1 MTPERPLTLPNSK
14 LPTKSMTES
23 AIHPLPQVAT
33 ENAADTDTDT
43 ATTSPIQLRDYQQDA
58 VDATINHFKRSN
70 DSAVLVLPTG
80 AGKSIVIAELA
91 RIAKGHILVLTHVKE
106 LVAQNAEKVGLLT
119 DKANIYSAGL
129 NEKNAQG
136 KTVVASIQSAARAPE
151 LFSQGFSLV
160 IIDECH
166 RVSNTKTSQY
176 QILLTHLKKV
186 NPKIKVLGLTATP
199 YRLGLGWIY
208 RHHYHGKVGTT
219 ENPVFEKCIFDL
231 PMRPLIKQGYLTEP
245 KIFDG
250 LSAQYDFNALSPSDT
265 GEYPQAE
272 VDALLEHQGRA
283 TKAIIRQVRQLAE
296 LRRGVLIFAAT
307 VRHAQEI
314 MTYLDDSAALITANT
329 PHVERDDIISRFKA
343 ESLRYIVNVAVLTT
357 GFDAPHV
364 DLIAI
369 LRPTASISLFQ
380 QMIGRGLRLASN
392 KTDCL
397 VIDYAANGYDLYYPE
412 VGQAKPNSRAVPVQV
427 HCPVCNF
434 ANTFWGLVDN
444 DGDLVEH
451 YGRRCQGLVDA
462 ERQSCT
468 VNIKE
473 VQCDF
478 RFRAK
483 ACPDCGAENDIAAR
497 ICLQCDSTLIDPDK
511 RLKQVLNAQHHHL
524 FKCQE
529 MLLKQEDNK
538 LVVQYIDND
547 GNDFKQQFYFDTPGQ
562 RRAFFAVF
570 AMSHTRTPGMAHPK
584 YHKVEDV
591 LKDHQRFRKP
601 DMLLLKKNKKFW
613 QLQEAF
619 FDYHGRYQLTY

>member
-1 MTPERPLTLPNSK
+1 MTQSSTQSETQP
-14 LPTKSMTES
+14 M
-23 AIHPLPQVAT
+23 PQAAA
-33 ENAADTDTDT
+33 ENAADTAPSMAA
-43 ATTSPIQLRDYQQDA
+43 ATNPIQLRNYQQDA
-58 VDATINHFKRSN
+58 VDATINHFKRSK

-91 RIAKGHILVLTHVKE
+91 RIAKGNVLVLTHVKE
-106 LVAQNAEKVGLLT
+106 LVEQNAQKVGLLT
-119 DKANIYSAGL
+119 ESASIYSAGL
-129 NEKNAQG
+129 KQKKAQG
-136 KTVVASIQSAARAPE
+136 KTVVASIQSAARAVE
-151 LFSQGFSLV
+151 RFSQGFSLV

-166 RVSNTKTSQY
+166 RVSTEKTSQY
-176 QILLTHLKKV
+176 QQLLSQLIKQ
-186 NPKIKVLGLTATP
+186 NPKLKLLGLTATP
-199 YRLGLGWIY
+199 YRLGSGYVY
-208 RHHYHGKVGTT
+208 RHHYHGKVGNTD
-219 ENPVFEKCIFDL
+219 NPVFENCIFDL

-272 VDALLEHQGRA
+272 VDALLKHQGRA
-283 TKAIIRQVRQLAE
+283 TKAIIKQVKQVAE

-314 MTYLDDSAALITANT
+314 MTYLDDSAALITATT
-329 PHVERDDIISRFKA
+329 PHLERDDIISRFKT

-380 QMIGRGLRLASN
+380 QMIGRGLRLAPN

-427 HCPVCNF
+427 HCPVCSF

-451 YGRRCQGLVDA
+451 YGRRCQGLVDS
-462 ERQSCT
+462 ELQSST

-478 RFRAK
+478 RFRSK
-483 ACPDCGAENDIAAR
+483 ACPDCGSDNDIAAR

-529 MLLKQEDNK
+529 MLLTQDGNK
-538 LVVQYIDND
+538 LVVQYLDVE

-591 LKDHQRFRKP
+591 LKDLKRFRKP

-619 FDYHGRYQLTY
+619 FDYQGRYQLSY

>member
-1 MTPERPLTLPNSK
+1 MIAIPQQCLVIAVVSCTILYPIPYSIDLPMTDNVP
-14 LPTKSMTES
+14 
-23 AIHPLPQVAT
+23 AT
-33 ENAADTDTDT
+33 VN
-43 ATTSPIQLRDYQQDA
+43 IKLRDYQQDA
-58 VDATINHFKRSN
+58 VDAAVTHFKKSQ

-129 NEKNAQG
+129 NEKNAHG

-219 ENPVFEKCIFDL
+219 ENPVFEKCIFEL
-231 PMRPLIKQGYLTEP
+231 PMRPLIKQGFLTKP
-245 KIFDG
+245 VIFDG
-250 LSAQYDFNALSPSDT
+250 LSAQYDFNKLTASPS

-272 VDALLEHQGRA
+272 VDALLQHQGRA
-283 TKAIIRQVRQLAE
+283 TTAIVKQIKQISEQ
-296 LRRGVLIFAAT
+296 RRGVLIFAAT

-380 QMIGRGLRLASN
+380 QMIGRGLRLAPN
-392 KTDCL
+392 KSECL
-397 VIDYAANGYDLYYPE
+397 VIDYAANGYDLFYPE

-427 HCPVCNF
+427 HCPMCNF
-434 ANTFWGLVDN
+434 ANIFWGLVDN
-444 DGDLVEH
+444 DGDIIEH
-451 YGRRCQGLVDA
+451 YGRRCQGLI
-462 ERQSCT
+462 EHEPGPKKPSLS
-468 VNIKE
+468 
-473 VQCDF
+473 QCDF
-478 RFRAK
+478 RFRSK
-483 ACPDCGAENDIAAR
+483 SCPDCGSDNDIAAR
-497 ICLQCDSTLIDPDK
+497 ICQSCDSTLIDPDK
-511 RLKQVLNAQHHHL
+511 RLKQVLTAQHHHL
-524 FKCQE
+524 FKCQD
-529 MLLKQEDNK
+529 MLLSQQDNK
-538 LVVQYIDND
+538 LVVQYIDIE
-547 GNDFKQQFYFDTPGQ
+547 GNDFKQQFYFETEPQ
-562 RRAFFAVF
+562 RRAFFAIFVL
-570 AMSHTRTPGMAHPK
+570 SHTKTPGMAHPN
-584 YHKVEDV
+584 YRTVSDV
-591 LKDHQRFRKP
+591 LKDAGRFRRP

-619 FDYHGRYQLTY
+619 FDYHGRYQLAY

>member
-1 MTPERPLTLPNSK
+1 MIAIPQQCLVIAVVSCTILYPIPYSIDLPMTDNVP
-14 LPTKSMTES
+14 
-23 AIHPLPQVAT
+23 AT
-33 ENAADTDTDT
+33 VN
-43 ATTSPIQLRDYQQDA
+43 IKLRDYQQDA
-58 VDATINHFKRSN
+58 VDAAVTHFKKSQ
-70 DSAVLVLPTG
+70 DSAVMVLPTG

-91 RIAKGHILVLTHVKE
+91 RIAKGNVLVLTHVKE
-106 LVAQNAEKVGLLT
+106 LVEQNAQKVGLLT
-119 DKANIYSAGL
+119 EAASIYSAGL
-129 NEKNAQG
+129 KQKQAQG
-136 KTVVASIQSAARAPE
+136 KTVVASIQSAARAVE
-151 LFSQGFSLV
+151 RFSQGFSLV

-166 RVSNTKTSQY
+166 RVSTEKTSQY
-176 QILLTHLKKV
+176 QQLLSQLIKQ
-186 NPKIKVLGLTATP
+186 NPKLKLLGLTATP
-199 YRLGLGWIY
+199 YRLGSGYVY
-208 RHHYHGKVGTT
+208 RHHYHGKVGNTD
-219 ENPVFEKCIFDL
+219 NPVFEKCIFDL

-283 TKAIIRQVRQLAE
+283 TKAIIRQVKQLAE

-380 QMIGRGLRLASN
+380 QMIGRGLRLAPN
-392 KTDCL
+392 KSECL
-397 VIDYAANGYDLYYPE
+397 VIDYAANGYDLFYPE

-427 HCPVCNF
+427 HCPMCNF
-434 ANTFWGLVDN
+434 ANIFWGLVDN
-444 DGDLVEH
+444 DGDIIEH
-451 YGRRCQGLVDA
+451 YGRRCQGLI
-462 ERQSCT
+462 EHEPGPKKPSLS
-468 VNIKE
+468 
-473 VQCDF
+473 QCDF
-478 RFRAK
+478 RFRSK
-483 ACPDCGAENDIAAR
+483 SCPDCGSDNDIAAR
-497 ICLQCDSTLIDPDK
+497 ICQSCDSTLIDPDK

-529 MLLKQEDNK
+529 MLLSHEDNK
-538 LVVQYIDND
+538 LVVQYLDND
-547 GNDFKQQFYFDTPGQ
+547 GNDFKQQFYFHTPGQ